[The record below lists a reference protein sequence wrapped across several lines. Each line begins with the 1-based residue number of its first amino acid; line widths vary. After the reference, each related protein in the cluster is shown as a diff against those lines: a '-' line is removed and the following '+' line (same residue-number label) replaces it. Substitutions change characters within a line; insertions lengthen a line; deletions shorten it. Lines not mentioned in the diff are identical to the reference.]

1 MHYEL
6 YIDLEKFWRWIA
18 CFFVTERIT
27 GGKYSFKGVLSGA
40 FLGVLTCL
48 MVVVSIPAWMKNIA
62 FYLVIPFCM
71 LWLKN
76 RKQCMLQILKG
87 MGLLYL
93 FWNVPGGRVDDV
105 SSLSAL
111 YQSVLWDC
119 GA

>member
-1 MHYEL
+1 MENIVLKEFYRSIPWKCVDMSDGGCICSRL
-6 YIDLEKFWRWIA
+6 DEKH
-18 CFFVTERIT
+18 
-27 GGKYSFKGVLSGA
+27 SLLSGD
-40 FLGVLTCL
+40 
-48 MVVVSIPAWMKNIA
+48 SILYA
-62 FYLVIPFCM
+62 LV
-71 LWLKN
+71 KN

-93 FWNVPGGRVDDV
+93 LECSWGHVDDV